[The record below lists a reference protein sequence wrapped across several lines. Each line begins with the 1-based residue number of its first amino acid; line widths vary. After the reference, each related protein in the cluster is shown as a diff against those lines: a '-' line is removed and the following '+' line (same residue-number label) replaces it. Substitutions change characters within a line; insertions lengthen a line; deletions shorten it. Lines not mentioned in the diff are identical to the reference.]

1 MAGTGSPARKR
12 LGWALLSGVS
22 VLAGL
27 LLVVHVIWPDRVDA
41 ISLILLGIM
50 AAPALGLVLNS
61 AELPGG
67 IKIQFRDLQQRVAR
81 TEETADAAMGAA
93 TEQAALARQ
102 RRRQRDLITRSDD
115 ASRVPATGPAPEVP
129 PGPPFDRSV
138 TAPPAAPGRQP
149 DVAEEPAGPRDV
161 LAPPVSGAPALTD
174 FGLSGEASA
183 ADESVAALADEY
195 LRLRREMPSGPAR
208 TRRFT
213 GLAGRMMVRTVAD
226 PGFYPL
232 SALASDN
239 GGQRLAGYAYALAQR
254 DSNLIEPVY
263 RATVADEYPF
273 NQSWG
278 LRALLSL
285 LSETDT
291 LSLTNEQAAALRA
304 MRDHVGDDASRTDQ
318 IDDILSLVAAR
329 GQRPVA

>member
-1 MAGTGSPARKR
+1 MAGTGSAARKR
-12 LGWALLSGVS
+12 LGWALLAAVS
-22 VLAGL
+22 VLAGV
-27 LLVVHVIWPDRVDA
+27 LLVVHLVWPDRVDA
-41 ISLILLGIM
+41 ISLVLLGIM

-93 TEQAALARQ
+93 TEHAALARQ
-102 RRRQRDLITRSDD
+102 RRRQQDLITRSDD
-115 ASRVPATGPAPEVP
+115 ASRVSATGPAPEVP
-129 PGPPFDRSV
+129 PGLPYDSSVV

-174 FGLSGEASA
+174 FGLSSEAWA

-213 GLAGRMMVRTVAD
+213 DLAGRMMVRTVAD
-226 PGFYPL
+226 PAFYPL
-232 SALASDN
+232 TALASDN
-239 GGQRLAGYAYALAQR
+239 AGQRLAAYAYAYAQR
-254 DSNLIEPVY
+254 DPNLIEPVY
-263 RATVADEYPF
+263 RATLADEYPF
-273 NQSWG
+273 NQNWG
-278 LRALLSL
+278 LKALLAL
-285 LSETDT
+285 LSETDS

-304 MRDHVGDDASRTDQ
+304 MRGHIGDDASRTHQ
-318 IDDILSLVAAR
+318 IDDILSLLAAR
-329 GQRPVA
+329 G